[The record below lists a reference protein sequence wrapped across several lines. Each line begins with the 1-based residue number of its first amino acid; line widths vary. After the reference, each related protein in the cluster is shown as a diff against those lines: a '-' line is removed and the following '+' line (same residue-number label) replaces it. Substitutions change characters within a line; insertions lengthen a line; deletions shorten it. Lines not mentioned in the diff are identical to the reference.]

1 MHEKPQA
8 VLACDKMTP
17 IAHQGV
23 SRLDIRS
30 RLSAT
35 RPEDKRAKEYLQRNW
50 GTIEKL
56 ADTLSGG
63 KYSQDKARKAAPPP
77 QAQGLIIVDQAAP
90 RRPDAAVPYVRVSL
104 NGRVVLADSN
114 TGVQLAFLGEIKRL
128 NGEKCF
134 FIATAE
140 NGFISPLE
148 PETVVKIADLA
159 QRVINRA
166 YTEDQLADDIKA
178 RLEIA

>member
-1 MHEKPQA
+1 M
-8 VLACDKMTP
+8 
-17 IAHQGV
+17 
-23 SRLDIRS
+23 DIHS

-35 RPEDKRAKEYLQRNW
+35 RPEDQRAKDHLRRNW

-56 ADTLSGG
+56 ADTISGG

-77 QAQGLIIVDQAAP
+77 QAQGLIIVDQAPP
-90 RRPDAAVPYVRVSL
+90 RKPDEAVPYLRISL
-104 NGRVVLADSN
+104 NGRVVIADTN

-140 NGFISPLE
+140 NGFITPLE
-148 PETVVKIADLA
+148 PEIVEKIADLA
-159 QRVINRA
+159 QRTIHRS
-166 YTEDQLADDIKA
+166 YSEDDLADDIKA

>member
-1 MHEKPQA
+1 M
-8 VLACDKMTP
+8 
-17 IAHQGV
+17 
-23 SRLDIRS
+23 DILS

-35 RPEDKRAKEYLQRNW
+35 RPEDQRAKEHLRRNW

-77 QAQGLIIVDQAAP
+77 QAQGLIIVDQAPP
-90 RRPDAAVPYVRVSL
+90 RRPDEAAPYLRVSL
-104 NGRVVLADSN
+104 NGRVVIADSN
-114 TGVQLAFLGEIKRL
+114 TGVQLAFLGEIKRF
-128 NGEKCF
+128 NGERCF

-140 NGFISPLE
+140 NGYITPLKPEIADKIS
-148 PETVVKIADLA
+148 DLA
-159 QRVINRA
+159 QRTINRA

>member
-1 MHEKPQA
+1 
-8 VLACDKMTP
+8 MTP

-23 SRLDIRS
+23 SRLDIHS
-30 RLSAT
+30 RFSAT

-56 ADTLSGG
+56 ADTISGG

-77 QAQGLIIVDQAAP
+77 QAQGLIIIDQAPP
-90 RRPDAAVPYVRVSL
+90 RRADEAVPYLRISL
-104 NGRVVLADSN
+104 NGRVVIADTN
-114 TGVQLAFLGEIKRL
+114 TGVQLAFLGQIKRL

-140 NGFISPLE
+140 NGFITPLD
-148 PETVVKIADLA
+148 PEIADKIADLE
-159 QRVINRA
+159 QRSLNRA